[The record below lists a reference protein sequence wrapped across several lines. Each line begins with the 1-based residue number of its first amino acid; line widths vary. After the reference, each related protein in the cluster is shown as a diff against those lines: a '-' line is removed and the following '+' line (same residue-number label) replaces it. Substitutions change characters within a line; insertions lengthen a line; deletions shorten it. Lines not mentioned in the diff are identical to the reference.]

1 MKPIRYCQRSYLT
14 YGQMNLINDFRSLWT
29 DITGYTRGYMLSSAL
44 GNQQLA
50 DAYSRRIYL
59 IPEQFKSKLEPF
71 FGSEIAIKFQ
81 SLLSDLLLNS
91 QLLIKAYIDEDE
103 ALVNNITVNSYAKIN
118 ELSEFLA
125 EINPYWNKEEWL
137 ALLSQL
143 QEMGMNELTAI
154 VNGNYDLSLQLLDN
168 TIKQTQT
175 IGDYMAY
182 GLLDYLSPKSM

>member
-1 MKPIRYCQRSYLT
+1 MLPIRYCQRSYLT
-14 YGQMNLINDFRSLWT
+14 NGQMNLVNDFRSLWA
-29 DITGYTRGYMLSSAL
+29 DITGYTRGYMLSYAL

-71 FGSEIAIKFQ
+71 FGSDIAIKFQ

-91 QLLIKAYIDEDE
+91 QLLIKAYINKDETQ
-103 ALVNNITVNSYAKIN
+103 VNDITVDSYAIIN

-125 EINPYWNKEEWL
+125 EINPYWNKDEWL
-137 ALLSQL
+137 SLLSQL
-143 QEMGMNELTAI
+143 QEMGMNELTSI
-154 VNGNYDLSLQLLDN
+154 VNADYDLNLQLSDN
-168 TIKQTQT
+168 TSKQTQT

-182 GLLDYLSPKSM
+182 GLLDYLSPKIM

>member
-1 MKPIRYCQRSYLT
+1 
-14 YGQMNLINDFRSLWT
+14 MNLINDFRSLWT
-29 DITGYTRGYMLSSAL
+29 DITVYVRGYMLSSAL
-44 GNQQLA
+44 GNQQLS
-50 DAYSRRIYL
+50 DAYNRRIYL

-71 FGSEIAIKFQ
+71 FGSDVAIKFQ

-91 QLLIKAYIDEDE
+91 QLLIKAYIDKDE
-103 ALVNNITVNSYAKIN
+103 TLVNNITVNSYAKIN

-154 VNGNYDLSLQLLDN
+154 VNGNYDLDLQLLDN

-182 GLLDYLSPKSM
+182 GLLDYLSPKST